1 MGAKK
6 GGVVMSDKYCGID
19 ACGDDIFVGDVILEI
34 NGEVVLIGNAAR
46 YLEEFHGAT
55 QKVVKVE

>member
-1 MGAKK
+1 
-6 GGVVMSDKYCGID
+6 MSDKYCGID
-19 ACGDDIFVGDVILEI
+19 ACGDDIFAGDVILEI

-55 QKVVKVE
+55 QKVVKVEE